1 MPYPVIDR
9 TRSRSSLNKM
19 KVEQSVFINLP
30 TEEIFAYVS
39 NLENLADWSSVV
51 ISARKISSEEMLIGT
66 TVRCTIR
73 ILGRW
78 FETTYEIVECVPS
91 RYLTVKSITS
101 VAPTLT
107 CYRIE
112 PVESGGT
119 NVFVEEIIHFTG
131 GFLGFAE
138 TVITRVIN
146 RQIANDLQTL
156 KDLLEITA

>member
-1 MPYPVIDR
+1 
-9 TRSRSSLNKM
+9 LNKM
-19 KVEQSVFINLP
+19 KVEHSVFVNLP
-30 TEEIFAYVS
+30 AEEIFAYLS
-39 NLENLADWSSVV
+39 NLENLADWSGVV
-51 ISARKISSEEMLIGT
+51 ISARKISSGDMLVGT

-78 FETTYEIVECVPS
+78 FDSTYEIVECVPDRFLS
-91 RYLTVKSITS
+91 FKSITS
-101 VAPTLT
+101 VAPSLI
-107 CYRIE
+107 CYQLE
-112 PVESGGT
+112 PLEGSGT
-119 NVFVEEIIHFTG
+119 NVSVEEIIHFTG

>member
-1 MPYPVIDR
+1 
-9 TRSRSSLNKM
+9 LNKM
-19 KVEQSVFINLP
+19 KVEQSVFVNLP
-30 TEEIFAYVS
+30 AEEIFAYLS
-39 NLENLADWSSVV
+39 NLENLADWSGVV
-51 ISARKISSEEMLIGT
+51 ISARKISSGDMLVGT

-78 FETTYEIVECVPS
+78 FDSTYEIVECVPD
-91 RYLTVKSITS
+91 RYLSFKSITS
-101 VAPTLT
+101 VAPSLI
-107 CYRIE
+107 CYQLE
-112 PVESGGT
+112 PLEGSGT
-119 NVFVEEIIHFTG
+119 NVSVEEIIHFTG